1 MNTSDKCATVL
12 RDYQQQAKAAINDEL
27 GNTDSTLVV
36 MPTGT
41 GKTTLFLDV
50 AWDWPQGDVI
60 VLAHREELIWQPWNR
75 WHEMFGEYGEVEMAE
90 HRRMRY
96 TSRSKITFA
105 SKDTLYR
112 KDRLEDAFPDPKA
125 VGLIIIDEAHHAVRH
140 NKTYQN
146 ILDYFSV
153 NPDLR
158 ILGLTATP
166 DRSDEVALGQN
177 FKTVAFD
184 YPLWDPTGGPSA
196 IGDGWLV
203 PIHQEFV
210 VCEQLD
216 FSKIGSSSGD
226 FVAKDLDREF
236 SREALL
242 HQITTPTMEVAGNK
256 KTMIFAAGVKQA
268 SRTAEILNRYKDG
281 NAYCL
286 VSRVDMDDNHDAVV
300 NSRDK
305 VARQRLLRRYAKDE
319 FQYMVNVGCL
329 TEGYDEAG
337 IQCLAMGRISKSRSL
352 YAQMVGRGT
361 RPLPGVVDGLGSPA
375 ERRAAIAASAKP
387 HLHVLDFVGNSKHN
401 LMSTAD
407 ILGGNYS
414 EEGVV
419 EKAKEKAKESGEEV
433 DMTEILKQAEE
444 EVRLEL
450 AERKSLGARAR
461 YDRRVVSAFESVGV
475 VPTREPGYHHGRLAT
490 RRQREALDRFKV
502 ESHVVERLSFWD
514 ASVMLD
520 KLVSRVDSGLSTYK
534 QSKLLSRYGVD
545 TSRLT
550 FDRAQ
555 ELVGRLIK
563 NNWKGLW

>member
-1 MNTSDKCATVL
+1 MTVL
-12 RDYQQQAKAAINDEL
+12 RDYQQRAKAAVTQEL
-27 GNTDSTLVV
+27 SSTDSTLVV

-41 GKTTLFLDV
+41 GKTTLFCDV

-75 WHEMFGEYGEVEMAE
+75 WYEMFGEYGEVEMAE
-90 HRRMRY
+90 YRRMHY
-96 TSRSKITFA
+96 TNRSKVTFA

-112 KDRLEDAFPDPKA
+112 KDRLKSAFPDPQA
-125 VGLIIIDEAHHAVRH
+125 VGLIIIDEAHHAVRQ

-153 NPDLR
+153 NPDIRL
-158 ILGLTATP
+158 LGLTATP
-166 DRSDEVALGQN
+166 DRADEAALGQN

-184 YPLWDPTGGPSA
+184 YPLWDPSGGPSA
-196 IGDGWLV
+196 INDGWLV

-216 FSKIGSSSGD
+216 FSKIGSSGGD
-226 FVAKDLDREF
+226 FVARDLDREF
-236 SREALL
+236 SRESLL
-242 HQITTPTMEVAGNK
+242 HQITTPTMEVAGDR

-268 SRTAEILNRYKDG
+268 SRTAEILNRYRD
-281 NAYCL
+281 NSAYCL

-305 VARQRLLRRYAKDE
+305 KERQRLLRRYADDK

-361 RPLPGVVDGLGSPA
+361 RPLRGVVDGLDTPK
-375 ERRAAIAASAKP
+375 ERRDAIAASAKP

-414 EEGVV
+414 DEAVV
-419 EKAKEKAKESGEEV
+419 AKAKEKAESSGEEV
-433 DMTEILKQAEE
+433 DMTEILKQAED

-475 VPTREPGYHHGRLAT
+475 VPTREPGYHQGRLAT
-490 RRQREALDRFKV
+490 RRQREALERFKV
-502 ESHVVERLSFWD
+502 EPHVVERLSFWD
-514 ASVMLD
+514 ASCMLD
-520 KLVSRVDSGLSTYK
+520 KLVTRVDSGLSTYK
-534 QSKLLSRYGVD
+534 QGKLLGRYGVD
-545 TSRLT
+545 TGKLT

-555 ELVGRLIK
+555 ELIGRLIK